1 MNCIWTTIYKKRKEK
16 FVPQP
21 KPHTL
26 HENKLKMYYI
36 FKCKLWKYKTFRKTH
51 ERKLWPEIIQR
62 FLIKWHQKHYS
73 QKKKKRKKLDLIK
86 VKTFAL
92 LKILLQKIK
101 KKNWQQIGRKYLQI
115 TFITMDYI
123 LNLWWILKTTL
134 KKYIH

>member
-73 QKKKKRKKLDLIK
+73 QKKKKKEKLDLIK

-101 KKNWQQIGRKYLQI
+101 KKLATNWEKIFANHIYYNGLHPQFMMNSQNNIK
-115 TFITMDYI
+115 
-123 LNLWWILKTTL
+123 